1 MCIALLLLAKRGRR
15 KYRRYQR
22 GNVDE
27 TQNLTTLAAN
37 TGVKNAL
44 TGIVTERTWL
54 SSLKLFHSLSQF
66 TPITNAGPLQVYI
79 THSGYSLAEIEEYI
93 EAAGATS
100 WDLGNKAQQEI
111 MSRGKFIKLVGQY
124 TVESTDAV
132 ETVHT
137 LNDGKPI
144 TTKCGWM
151 LETGQTAALF
161 YYNAGVAAFAT
172 TVPVVQAVGHAN
184 LWPK

>member
-1 MCIALLLLAKRGRR
+1 MGRNPKRKKFR
-15 KYRRYQR
+15 KYQR
-22 GNVDE
+22 GNIDE

-44 TGIVTERTWL
+44 TGIVTERTWM
-54 SSLKLFHSLSQF
+54 SSIKAVHSLSQF
-66 TPITNAGPLQVYI
+66 TPKTNAGPLLVYI

-93 EAAGATS
+93 EAAAASS
-100 WDLGNKAQQEI
+100 WDLGNKQQQEV
-111 MSRGKFIKLVGQY
+111 MSRGKFIKLVGAFRP
-124 TVESTDAV
+124 ESTDAV
-132 ETVHT
+132 ESIHV
-137 LNDGKPI
+137 LNQGRPI

-151 LETGQTAALF
+151 LETGQTAALV
-161 YYNAGVAAFAT
+161 YYNAGVAAFDT